1 MTEKRQTRQAASETA
16 ADHPEPLSLDEARA
30 RLVEAAMMHVPFDGW
45 SDASFRAASRDAG
58 LVRAVA
64 DAACPRGPV
73 DLALA
78 FHEAG
83 DREMLDRLAAE
94 DLSGLRFRDKIAAA
108 IRFRIEAAGDR
119 EVVRRASSLF
129 ALPQYSADGAR
140 ALWGTADRIWT
151 ALGDTSDDLNW
162 YTKRATL
169 SGVYASTVLYWLGD
183 DSEGHAATWAFLDR
197 RIADV
202 MEIEKLKAQVN
213 DNPVLKRVFAGPLW
227 LAGRI
232 KAPGRTGDARLP
244 GYLRQRSRPA

>member
-1 MTEKRQTRQAASETA
+1 MTETADTSEQ
-16 ADHPEPLSLDEARA
+16 PLSLDAART
-30 RLVEAAMMHVPFDGW
+30 RMVEAAMLHVPFDGW
-45 SDASFRAASRDAG
+45 SEATFRAAARDAG
-58 LVRAVA
+58 VPRALA
-64 DAACPRGPV
+64 DAACPRGAV

-78 FHEAG
+78 FHEEG
-83 DREMLDRLAAE
+83 DQEMLRQLQKEDLAA
-94 DLSGLRFRDKIAAA
+94 LRFRDKIATAVRLRLEA
-108 IRFRIEAAGDR
+108 IPDR

-151 ALGDTSDDLNW
+151 ALGDRSDDLNW

-169 SGVYASTVLYWLGD
+169 SGVYAATVLYWLGD

-202 MEIEKLKAQVN
+202 MQIEKVKAQVN

-227 LAGRI
+227 VASQI
-232 KAPGRTGDARLP
+232 KAPRARADQRLP
-244 GYLRQRSRPA
+244 GYLGKRDTGGRPA